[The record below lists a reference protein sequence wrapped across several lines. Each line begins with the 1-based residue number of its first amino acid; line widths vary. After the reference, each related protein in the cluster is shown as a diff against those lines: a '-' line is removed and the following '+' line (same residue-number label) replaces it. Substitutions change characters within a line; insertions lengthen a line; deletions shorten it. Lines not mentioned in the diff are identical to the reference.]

1 MSLEEAQQA
10 ATAPACGAPE
20 LEATG
25 NIAVSQHLRLAAREA
40 AAQLMREIKGVKAV
54 LVSTEDG
61 FEVAAQVENTAQI
74 SRLSAMASSL
84 AALGALAGEES
95 RLGACDSLVME
106 ATDGFIAILQIR
118 RQEITLIL
126 SVVTG
131 RDAIIGQV
139 LYFSKQVAQAL
150 QKI

>member
-1 MSLEEAQQA
+1 MLIGEVQQSA
-10 ATAPACGAPE
+10 VAPAPDTTSG
-20 LEATG
+20 T
-25 NIAVSQHLRLAAREA
+25 AVNPLLRLAAKQVT
-40 AAQLMREIKGVKAV
+40 AQLMREVKGVKAV

-95 RLGACDSLVME
+95 HLGACDSLVME
-106 ATDGFIAILQIR
+106 ATDGLIAILQIHR
-118 RQEITLIL
+118 PDITLIL

-139 LYFSKQVAQAL
+139 LYFSKQMAQTL

>member
-1 MSLEEAQQA
+1 MLIDKIQDLTLPTAAAPLAQGGIVIDPRLREL
-10 ATAPACGAPE
+10 AT
-20 LEATG
+20 
-25 NIAVSQHLRLAAREA
+25 QA
-40 AAQLMREIKGVKAV
+40 AAQLMRDIKGVKAV
-54 LVSTEDG
+54 VVSTEDG

-118 RQEITLIL
+118 HKEVTLIL

-139 LYFSKQVAQAL
+139 LYYSKQVALAL
-150 QKI
+150 QKV

>member
-1 MSLEEAQQA
+1 MPLDDTPDVMQPTASAPQAQGGVVLD
-10 ATAPACGAPE
+10 PRLRE
-20 LEATG
+20 LAK
-25 NIAVSQHLRLAAREA
+25 QA
-40 AAQLMREIKGVKAV
+40 AAQLMRDIKGVKAV

-118 RQEITLIL
+118 RQEVTLIL

-139 LYFSKQVAQAL
+139 LYYSKQVALAL
-150 QKI
+150 QKA

>member
-1 MSLEEAQQA
+1 MPIDETHAVTQPTASAPQAQGGMVLD
-10 ATAPACGAPE
+10 P
-20 LEATG
+20 
-25 NIAVSQHLRLAAREA
+25 HLRELATQA

-54 LVSTEDG
+54 VVSTEDG

-106 ATDGFIAILQIR
+106 ASHGFIAIVQIR
-118 RQEITLIL
+118 RKEVTLIL

-139 LYFSKQVAQAL
+139 LYFSKQVALFL
-150 QKI
+150 QKA